1 MKVIVHQLKGDHAA
15 FHREI
20 LTGGNNFKGN
30 ITFANNKFLK

>member
-30 ITFANNKFLK
+30 SLIINS